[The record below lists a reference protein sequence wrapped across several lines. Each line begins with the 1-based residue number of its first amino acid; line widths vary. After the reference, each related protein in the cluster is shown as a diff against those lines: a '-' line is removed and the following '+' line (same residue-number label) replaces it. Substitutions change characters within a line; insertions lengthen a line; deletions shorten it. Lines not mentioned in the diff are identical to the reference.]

1 MGLDIS
7 IYKEVDFESFQ
18 SRIGKNEEELD
29 ELYDNMLYLC
39 NSYNPYNQSDDIR
52 EGFYNYEKREFD
64 FRAGSYSG
72 YNTFREILCESFYG
86 LKPEVIWGN
95 ITKYK
100 DSDFVELINFS
111 DCEGFI
117 GPKTSKKLF
126 NDFIKNEDKFINF
139 LDTKFNENINKDYY
153 KEKYQEWKKAFE
165 IASEDGV
172 VRFA

>member
-7 IYKEVDFESFQ
+7 VYKEIDFESFQ
-18 SRIGKNEEELD
+18 SRSGKSEEELD
-29 ELYDNMLYLC
+29 ELYDNMLYLY
-39 NSYNPYNQSDDIR
+39 NSYNPYNQSDNIR
-52 EGFYNYEKREFD
+52 EGFYNYEKREFN

-72 YNTFREILCESFYG
+72 YNMFREILCESFYE

-100 DSDFVELINFS
+100 DGDFIELINFS

-126 NDFIKNEDKFINF
+126 NDFVKNEDKFNSF
-139 LDTKFNENINKDYY
+139 LDTKINENTTKDYY